1 MSRSKNTLKR
11 DIGHPEEGTG
21 FEGEF
26 DHQSLDFM
34 TQYTQLKYRPFQR
47 GLELK
52 REFDHGQISEAT
64 GENH

>member
-26 DHQSLDFM
+26 DHQSLGFHDTIHSTEISAFP
-34 TQYTQLKYRPFQR
+34 K
-47 GLELK
+47 GLGIEE
-52 REFDHGQISEAT
+52 RV
-64 GENH
+64 

>member
-1 MSRSKNTLKR
+1 MSKSKNTLKR

-26 DHQSLDFM
+26 DHQS
-34 TQYTQLKYRPFQR
+34 QYTQLKYRPFQR
-47 GLELK
+47 GWELK